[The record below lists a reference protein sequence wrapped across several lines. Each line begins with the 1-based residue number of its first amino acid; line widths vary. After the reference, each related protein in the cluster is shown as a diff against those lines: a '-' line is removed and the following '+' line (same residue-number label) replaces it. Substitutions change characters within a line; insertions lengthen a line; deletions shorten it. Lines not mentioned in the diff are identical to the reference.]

1 MGVSISVMCVKNED
15 YRRRSEQVSENAES
29 EKERV
34 REKEKET
41 RPPKKRPS
49 MSTNLHWFQISDCIF
64 AIAKI
69 FHFST

>member
-1 MGVSISVMCVKNED
+1 M
-15 YRRRSEQVSENAES
+15 SEIAES

-34 REKEKET
+34 GEKEKEKKKKKEKET

-64 AIAKI
+64 AVATF